1 MKVLVLGAGVVGT
14 ACAYYLCKAGHE
26 VVVVDRQSGP
36 ALETSFGNAGGVCP
50 GFAGPWA
57 APGMP
62 LKVVRWLFESHA
74 PLALRPQLDV
84 QQWKWLAAF
93 VGNCTAERFAIN
105 KARMQRIAHYS
116 KACLVALREETGI
129 SYDNGNGGVLQIFQT
144 EEELDGASRA
154 SKILESFNVRHRIVS
169 AAESMAIEPALG
181 KASVSLT
188 GGLHLPDD
196 ETGDCHLFTTRL
208 ARRLSERG
216 VTFQFDTTIR
226 AILTERGAVTGVS
239 TDRGV
244 LRADRYVVA
253 VATDA
258 PALLRPIG
266 IDVPIYPVKGY
277 AVTAEIINESDAPRS
292 SVMDEHSK
300 VMVTRL
306 GHRIRAAGIA
316 EIGGYDRS
324 AAPRQAASV
333 LRAAKALFPEAADYG
348 RVAYWAGL
356 RPMTPD
362 GPPYLGTTSLTNL
375 LLNIGQ
381 GSNGWTQACG
391 CGRIVADI
399 LDGRVPDIDL
409 GGLTMDS
416 RGSVAS
422 GLTR

>member
-26 VVVVDRQSGP
+26 VVVVDRQPGP

-129 SYDNGNGGVLQIFQT
+129 SYDNGNGGVLQIFRT
-144 EEELDGASRA
+144 EEELDGAERA

-169 AAESMAIEPALG
+169 AAESMAIEPALA

-208 ARRLSERG
+208 ARLLSERG
-216 VTFQFDTTIR
+216 VAFQFDTTIR

-244 LRADRYVVA
+244 LRADSYVVA

-258 PALLRPIG
+258 PLLLRPIG
-266 IDVPIYPVKGY
+266 IDVPVYPVKGY
-277 AVTAEIINESDAPRS
+277 AVTAEIINESAAPRS

-300 VMVTRL
+300 VMATRL

-333 LRAAKALFPEAADYG
+333 LRAVKALFPEAADYG

-416 RGSVAS
+416 CSSVAS
-422 GLTR
+422 GLRR